1 MASNGFDTVS
11 PAQITSFKIALE
23 LTSPPSVQKMYLPKY
38 YCIFIAINVL
48 SLTLM
53 YLHWHWCTSLAIKK
67 CCISIIYVASTY
79 CFHGTKRISGDW
91 WIITRDHK
99 LWCFFCGFAKNLLS
113 EEPIWRWFEMQWRS
127 FVVCVTLISKA
138 TITHLISSVV
148 SLCGQLNDK
157 AQQLNM

>member
-23 LTSPPSVQKMYLPKY
+23 FTSPPSVQMMYLPKY

-48 SLTLM
+48 SLTLI
-53 YLHWHWCTSLAIKK
+53 YLHWHWCTSLAIKI

-99 LWCFFCGFAKNLLS
+99 RGALVFSLLFCQKSFERRADLMV
-113 EEPIWRWFEMQWRS
+113 IWDAMAII
-127 FVVCVTLISKA
+127 C
-138 TITHLISSVV
+138 
-148 SLCGQLNDK
+148 SLCDSDFKSNDYSSN
-157 AQQLNM
+157 LVGSFTVWSTEW